1 MMSSCPIPM
10 SHNQITS
17 QLLITLAM
25 RYSVLEKFVLKVHV
39 DATLIQKDSM
49 QIVVQ
54 PFYMMHT
61 SPNLYLCLVQYFCFY
76 SIRMEVIVISFHS
89 L

>member
-25 RYSVLEKFVLKVHV
+25 RYSVLEKCVLKVHV

-54 PFYMMHT
+54 PF
-61 SPNLYLCLVQYFCFY
+61 LCLVQYFCFY
-76 SIRMEVIVISFHS
+76 SIRMEVIVILFHS

>member
-1 MMSSCPIPM
+1 M
-10 SHNQITS
+10 
-17 QLLITLAM
+17 
-25 RYSVLEKFVLKVHV
+25 LEKCVLKVHV

-61 SPNLYLCLVQYFCFY
+61 SPNLYLCLVQYFY

>member
-25 RYSVLEKFVLKVHV
+25 RYSVLEKCVLKVHV

-54 PFYMMHT
+54 AF
-61 SPNLYLCLVQYFCFY
+61 LCLVQYFCFY